1 MIITKR
7 EKLEKDVLEYLSEH
21 TESTAKEMA
30 INIAS
35 SKSGYKDGIM
45 VGAISNILRTMEGQG
60 QVEKIKTGHYAY
72 SWKLVEVQRWPLSSI
87 GIATT
92 SLIHW
97 EDW

>member
-21 TESTAKEMA
+21 KESTAKEMA

-35 SKSGYKDGIM
+35 SKSGYKNGIM
-45 VGAISNILRTMEGQG
+45 VGTISNILKTMEGHG

-72 SWKLVEVQRWPLSSI
+72 SWKLVEVQRWHSSYI
-87 GIATT
+87 GMAGT
-92 SLIHW
+92 SMIR
-97 EDW
+97 